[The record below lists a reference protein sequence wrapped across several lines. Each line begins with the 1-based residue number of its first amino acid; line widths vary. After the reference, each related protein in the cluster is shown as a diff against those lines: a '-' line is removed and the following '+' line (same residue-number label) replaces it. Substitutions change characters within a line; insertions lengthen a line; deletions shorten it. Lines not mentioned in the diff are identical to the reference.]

1 MKLRDDQLERYSR
14 HLLLPGFGGAA
25 QRALLGAKLLCVG
38 AGGLGSPALL
48 YLAAAGVGE
57 IVLLDGDVV
66 DLSNLQR
73 QVIHRD
79 ADLGRSKSESAR
91 EKMLAINPDIRVTAL
106 RERVGPENIAA
117 LVGAADVVLDGSDN
131 FATRFLVGDQCFLSR
146 KPLCHA
152 AVGRW
157 EGQVTTFDPRQ
168 PEAPCYRCLFP
179 EPPPPGLVPSC
190 SEAGVLGPVVGMLG
204 ALQATEAIKLL
215 AGVGEPLIGRLALFD
230 AFEMSWRTVRYKK
243 SADCALCGTSA
254 TIRRAEWIEE
264 DPSAACARPE
274 QS

>member
-25 QRALLGAKLLCVG
+25 QRALLGAKALCVG

-73 QVIHRD
+73 QVLHRTED
-79 ADLGRSKSESAR
+79 VGRPKAESAR
-91 EKMLAINPDIRVTAL
+91 EKLLAINPDIRVTAL
-106 RERVGPENIAA
+106 RERVGPENVAELIGS
-117 LVGAADVVLDGSDN
+117 VDVVLDGSDN
-131 FATRFLVGDQCFLSR
+131 FSTRFLVGDQCYLSR

-157 EGQVTTFDPRQ
+157 EGQATTFDPSRTD
-168 PEAPCYRCLFP
+168 APCYRCLYP

-190 SEAGVLGPVVGMLG
+190 AEAGVLGPVVGMLG
-204 ALQATEAIKLL
+204 ALQAAEAIKIL
-215 AGVGEPLIGRLALFD
+215 AGVGEPLVGRLALLD
-230 AFEMSWRTVRYKK
+230 AAEMAWRTVRYKK
-243 SADCALCGTSA
+243 SPDCPLCGPA
-254 TIRRAEWIEE
+254 ARIKRAEWMPEE
-264 DPSAACARPE
+264 PSAACERPA